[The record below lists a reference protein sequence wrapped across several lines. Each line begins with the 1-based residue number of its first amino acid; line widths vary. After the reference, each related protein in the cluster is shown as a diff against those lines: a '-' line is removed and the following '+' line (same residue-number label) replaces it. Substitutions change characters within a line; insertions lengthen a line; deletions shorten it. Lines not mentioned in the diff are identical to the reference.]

1 MGETLKKRSIIKN
14 QNRVSDGIFRGVGV
28 IGSGCEVR
36 KRKKRP
42 FATTFWGLGG
52 LRGGFMVGV

>member
-52 LRGGFMVGV
+52 RKY